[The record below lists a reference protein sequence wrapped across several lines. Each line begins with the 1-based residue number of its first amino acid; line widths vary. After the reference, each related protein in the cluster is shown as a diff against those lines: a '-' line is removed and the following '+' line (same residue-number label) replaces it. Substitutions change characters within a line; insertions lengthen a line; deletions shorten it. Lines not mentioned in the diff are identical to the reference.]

1 MFIYKP
7 KHITMKRIKSD
18 FYLSPEVEV
27 MDFVVERGFGDSL
40 GGVDPNPTNPGENPS
55 LPGTDEEW

>member
-1 MFIYKP
+1 MTKLT
-7 KHITMKRIKSD
+7 KND
-18 FYLSPEVEV
+18 YLTPEVQV
-27 MDFVVERGFGDSL
+27 MEFVVERGFGDSL

>member
-1 MFIYKP
+1 MTKLT
-7 KHITMKRIKSD
+7 KKD
-18 FYLSPEVEV
+18 YLTPEVEV
-27 MDFVVERGFGDSL
+27 MEFVIERGFGDSL

>member
-1 MFIYKP
+1 MTKLT
-7 KHITMKRIKSD
+7 KND
-18 FYLSPEVEV
+18 YLTPEVEV

-40 GGVDPNPTNPGENPS
+40 GGVDPNPTNLGENPS

>member
-1 MFIYKP
+1 MTKLT
-7 KHITMKRIKSD
+7 KND
-18 FYLSPEVEV
+18 YLTPEVEV
-27 MDFVVERGFGDSL
+27 MEFVVERGFGDSF